1 LTRQIETE
9 VLPPAPNRVRPV
21 KLKTVGDILAEMQR
35 LYCGAR
41 SGNLPVEDLTRLI
54 FALEKIRGTV
64 EATQVI
70 DHIPGKPGPYDSQ
83 IDVTGIP
90 SDWAVIGLLGDQAHV
105 PRTILPRLRELLPPD
120 AFTPLP
126 DYPYRIPSTTRCRT
140 ARGRSCAC
148 SMAMSLSSQSRRVRR
163 SARH

>member
-1 LTRQIETE
+1 MTRQIETE

-35 LYCGAR
+35 LYRGAR
-41 SGNLPVEDLTRLI
+41 SGILPVEDLSRFI

-64 EATQVI
+64 EATQLI
-70 DHIPGKPGPYDSQ
+70 DHIPGKPGPYVSQ
-83 IDVTGIP
+83 INVTGVP
-90 SDWAVIGLLGDQAHV
+90 RDWAVIGLLGDQAHV

-126 DYPYRIPSTTRCRT
+126 DLSIPDPIDDALS
-140 ARGRSCAC
+140 GS
-148 SMAMSLSSQSRRVRR
+148 SLVKLRN
-163 SARH
+163 SA